1 MRSSMQ
7 ARAGQGRAGH
17 EQFPRFEP
25 QLMRCPALGT
35 LDDGVDGWRDGDGGW
50 CDVGGRG
57 RWYDIPHAGQ
67 DTERAGHRQF
77 PGFESQP
84 MRCPLALGTL
94 GDGVEGGTRNG
105 EGGWCDVGVE
115 GEGGVMPRMQG
126 KAGQGQFPRF
136 EPQSMRCPL
145 ALGTQADGVEGG
157 RNGKGVGVTN
167 RGGWGGGVGLRSGM
181 QDRAGHEHFSRYE
194 PQPVRC
200 PLAYQPL
207 ETLGDGTDEGRD
219 GEGGWC
225 DVDVSVRVVVVLKS
239 CRAGRTRQ
247 DRAVTEVRTQPM
259 SRPFRVLCFSG
270 VSHR

>member
-35 LDDGVDGWRDGDGGW
+35 LDDGVDGGMDGDGGW

-57 RWYDIPHAGQ
+57 RRDDVPHAGQ

-115 GEGGVMPRMQG
+115 GGGDAPY
-126 KAGQGQFPRF
+126 AGQGRAGAVSEVRTPV
-136 EPQSMRCPL
+136 MRCPL

-157 RNGKGVGVTN
+157 RNGKGVCVTN
-167 RGGWGGGVGLRSGM
+167 RGGWGG
-181 QDRAGHEHFSRYE
+181 E
-194 PQPVRC
+194 
-200 PLAYQPL
+200 
-207 ETLGDGTDEGRD
+207 GD
-219 GEGGWC
+219 
-225 DVDVSVRVVVVLKS
+225 
-239 CRAGRTRQ
+239 
-247 DRAVTEVRTQPM
+247 
-259 SRPFRVLCFSG
+259 
-270 VSHR
+270 